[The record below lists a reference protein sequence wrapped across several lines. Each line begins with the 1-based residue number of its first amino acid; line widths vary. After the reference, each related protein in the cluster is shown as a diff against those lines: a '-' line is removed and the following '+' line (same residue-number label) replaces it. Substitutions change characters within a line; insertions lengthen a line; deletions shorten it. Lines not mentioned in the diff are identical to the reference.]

1 METEVKDIKPHSP
14 IRSLERSF
22 SDEQLSKEFD
32 QELVA
37 ALVGMSP
44 TFIRKVIGKRSKDPI
59 PLQDVLI
66 LLEQDSF
73 SETFVPRSKVPSYLL
88 GLDMEEEGSL
98 EIDDRHTFLQG
109 DARALIRRLPASS
122 VQSVVTSTP
131 YWGLRLYDTHFSVE
145 WADGETCPF
154 GHEQTPESFI
164 RHTIEILFYLKRAL
178 KEEGSIWWNL
188 MDTYNTRTQIRSNA
202 SETLNAMQGND
213 SRSWSDY
220 ECRRYSAGHSY
231 LEDGELCLIP
241 NRVAERAS
249 RIGYWAKSMITWKKD
264 GSLPEPVRTRATREG
279 EYILHLSL
287 KRGPYFDKDA
297 FHRLPTRLGGRYA
310 EYEAEKMTDIWC
322 FPTAD
327 GKDDHG
333 AAFPIALPGRCIGL
347 TSQKDDVVL
356 DPFVGSGTTSIAAH
370 KLGRRSLGFDVDE
383 EYLDT
388 ARSRLK
394 GKPMHLEL

>member
-22 SDEQLSKEFD
+22 SDDQLSEEFD

-37 ALVGMSP
+37 GLVGMSP
-44 TFIRKVIGKRSKDPI
+44 TFVRKVIGTRSKDPI
-59 PLQDVLI
+59 SLKTVLT

-73 SETFVPRSKVPSYLL
+73 SETFVPRSKIPSYLL
-88 GLDMEEEGSL
+88 SLNTKEESL
-98 EIDDRHTFLQG
+98 EVNDRHTFFQG
-109 DARALIRRLPASS
+109 DARDLIRRLPASCI
-122 VQSVVTSTP
+122 QSVVTSTP

-164 RHTIEILFYLKRAL
+164 RHTIEILFYLKRVL
-178 KEEGSIWWNL
+178 KEEGSVWWNL

-231 LEDGELCLIP
+231 LEDGELCLVP
-241 NRVAERAS
+241 NRIAERAS
-249 RIGYWAKSMITWKKD
+249 RIGYWAKSMITWMKD
-264 GSLPEPVRTRATREG
+264 GSLPEPVRTRVTREG

-297 FHRLPTRLGGRYA
+297 FHRLPLKLGGRYA
-310 EYEAEKMTDIWC
+310 EYEADKMTDIWC
-322 FPTAD
+322 FPTAS
-327 GKDDHG
+327 GKDNHG
-333 AAFPIALPGRCIGL
+333 AAFPLSLPGRCIGL
-347 TSQKDDVVL
+347 TSEKDDIVL
-356 DPFVGSGTTSIAAH
+356 DPFIGSGTTSIAAQ
-370 KLGRRSLGFDVDE
+370 KLGRRSIGFDVDE

-388 ARSRLK
+388 ARSRLEEE
-394 GKPMHLEL
+394 PRQLEL